1 MADAIARQKLSGPG
15 GFLLR
20 MGLFLVIVGFVA
32 LILYD
37 QIIVAFRANPG
48 LNALILFTLGLGA
61 LIAFAQVLRL
71 NREIGWV
78 NATMFGPAARAPKP
92 PRLLAPMATML
103 GEDAGYRTV
112 STSTLRV
119 ILDSVAARLDEGRDV
134 NRYLVNL
141 LIFLGL
147 LGTFWGLLKTV
158 GSIADVINSMQSG
171 KDAGVMFDALKAGLT
186 RPIAGMSI
194 SFTSSLFGLAG
205 SLVLGVLDLQAGQA
219 QNRFFNELENALA
232 ASAADPADVRPLAPA
247 HPAPTIVA
255 PAPALPPSAAADI
268 RASLE
273 RLAAAADPNAQR
285 AATASMANLA
295 EGIQGLVQHMRQEQ
309 QLIRDWV
316 ESQADQQQEVR
327 ALLRRLAAE
336 SERR

>member
-1 MADAIARQKLSGPG
+1 MAGELARRRLSGPA

-20 MGLFLVIVGFVA
+20 MALFLVIVGFVA
-32 LILYD
+32 LILYE
-37 QIIVAFRANPG
+37 QIAVAFRANPG
-48 LNALILFTLGLGA
+48 LNALILFVLALGI

-71 NREIGWV
+71 NREIHWV
-78 NATMFGPAARAPKP
+78 NSTMFGPVARPPKS

-103 GEDAGYRTV
+103 GEDAGFRNI
-112 STSTLRV
+112 STPTLRV
-119 ILDSVAARLDEGRDV
+119 ILDSVASRLDEGRDV

-147 LGTFWGLLKTV
+147 LGTFWGLLRTV
-158 GSIADVINSMQSG
+158 GSIAEVINSMQAG
-171 KDAGVMFDALKAGLT
+171 KDAGVMFDALKAGLA
-186 RPIAGMSI
+186 RPIAGMSV

-205 SLVLGVLDLQAGQA
+205 SLILGFLDLQAGQA

-232 ASAADPADVRPLAPA
+232 ATAADPVDMRPTAPA
-247 HPAPTIVA
+247 HAVAA
-255 PAPALPPSAAADI
+255 PAQAALPPSAAADI

-285 AATASMANLA
+285 AATAAMANLA

-316 ESQADQQQEVR
+316 EAQSDQQQEVR

-336 SERR
+336 AERR